1 MMDLYIFILIS
12 VILNLI
18 IYFNFEFIAKK
29 INIFDSPDKNRKF
42 HKNPISNIGGLI
54 ILINI
59 IYFYSLFF
67 FEINFLE
74 KNVYFQSFSQFFS
87 FFICLIPLAII
98 GIWDDKFYLS
108 ANTKT
113 LLICIIILIAL
124 YFDKELQITK
134 LNFSFLDETIL
145 LSNFSILFTLVS
157 IFLFMNALNMMDG
170 INLLTGFYSLLLLI
184 ILAIFSQF
192 SIIIF
197 FIIIGLITYLILNFN
212 NRVFLGDSGS
222 IILSYV
228 ISYFFIKS
236 YNYEMSFYADQI
248 FLIMLIPGI
257 DLFRVAILRILSGKN
272 PLKADRMHLHHLLAH
287 FFSFEKTIIIILL
300 LISTP
305 IILNIFLN
313 LTLPLIIISLVTYL
327 ILIFYVS
334 KKLGS
339 N

>member
-1 MMDLYIFILIS
+1 MVKICAKIEGEISQLPKDEQAEFLAEVGLKMSGLEQLIK
-12 VILNLI
+12 L
-18 IYFNFEFIAKK
+18 
-29 INIFDSPDKNRKF
+29 
-42 HKNPISNIGGLI
+42 
-54 ILINI
+54 
-59 IYFYSLFF
+59 
-67 FEINFLE
+67 
-74 KNVYFQSFSQFFS
+74 SFR
-87 FFICLIPLAII
+87 
-98 GIWDDKFYLS
+98 
-108 ANTKT
+108 
-113 LLICIIILIAL
+113 LL
-124 YFDKELQITK
+124 
-134 LNFSFLDETIL
+134 
-145 LSNFSILFTLVS
+145 
-157 IFLFMNALNMMDG
+157 
-170 INLLTGFYSLLLLI
+170 
-184 ILAIFSQF
+184 
-192 SIIIF
+192 
-197 FIIIGLITYLILNFN
+197 GLITYLILNFN